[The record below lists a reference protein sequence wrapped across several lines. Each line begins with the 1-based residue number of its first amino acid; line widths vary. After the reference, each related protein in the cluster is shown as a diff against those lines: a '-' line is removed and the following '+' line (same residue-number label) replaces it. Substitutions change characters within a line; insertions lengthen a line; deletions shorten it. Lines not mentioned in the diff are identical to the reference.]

1 MKQLIHTDDTDR
13 ALLDEIFGRWLDRN
27 KKSLTVLVIENA
39 EAGDGSLATLLADAV
54 DDNGGTFPGDFD
66 ELASLLDTDILT
78 EMAHAATCELLD
90 RVIVDDDEPV
100 ARH

>member
-39 EAGDGSLATLLADAV
+39 EAGDGSLATLLADVV
-54 DDNGGTFPGDFD
+54 DANGGEFPGDFD
-66 ELASLLDTDILT
+66 ELASLLDTETLA
-78 EMAHAATCELLD
+78 EMAHSATCEMLD
-90 RVIVDDDEPV
+90 RSLGE
-100 ARH
+100 